1 MKGERLFRFICALI
15 ILLTVIFCL
24 MPFLLLVMVSIS
36 DESSVAAQ
44 GYSFWPKSFSLQ
56 AYTYLFRKTGTILRA
71 YGITLFVTL
80 AGTVVNVFMTMM
92 FAYPLSRKDYPWRKA
107 QMIFMMI
114 PMMFSGGL
122 VPTYLMYTQA
132 FHIRDTIW
140 ALIIPN
146 LLFNCFNVILLRTYY
161 SGNIHESLL
170 ESAQLDGAGEVKIY
184 FRIVCPL
191 SVPIIATISLFSG
204 LSYWNDWTNGLYY
217 IMNPRYYSLQVYLNR
232 ILSDIQFLNTDTSQ
246 ASQMLHQT
254 MKNVTLPTTT
264 VRMAI
269 AMVSIIP
276 LMIIFLSMQ
285 KYFTKGIAIGAVKG

>member
-1 MKGERLFRFICALI
+1 MKGERLFRFVCALI

-24 MPFLLLVMVSIS
+24 MPFLLLVMVSVS

-56 AYTYLFRKTGTILRA
+56 AYTYLFRKTSTIFRA
-71 YGITLFVTL
+71 YGITIFVTL
-80 AGTVVNVFMTMM
+80 IGTVVNVFMTMM
-92 FAYPLSRKDYPWRKA
+92 FAYPLSRKDYPWRKV

-122 VPTYLMYTQA
+122 VPTYLMYTQV

-140 ALIIPN
+140 ALIVPN

-161 SGNIHESLL
+161 SGNIHGSLL
-170 ESAQLDGAGEVKIY
+170 ESAQLDGAGEVKIF

-191 SVPIIATISLFSG
+191 SVPIVATVSLFSG
-204 LSYWNDWTNGLYY
+204 LAYWNDWTNGLYY
-217 IMNPRYYSLQVYLNR
+217 IMNPRFYSLQVYLNR

-254 MKNVTLPTTT
+254 MKSVTLPTTT

-276 LMIIFLSMQ
+276 LTIIFLSLQ

>member
-56 AYTYLFRKTGTILRA
+56 AYTYLFRKTSTILRA

-80 AGTVVNVFMTMM
+80 TGTIVNVFMTMM

-254 MKNVTLPTTT
+254 MKNVALPTTT

-285 KYFTKGIAIGAVKG
+285 KYFTNVK

>member
-36 DESSVAAQ
+36 DESSVAVQ

-56 AYTYLFRKTGTILRA
+56 AYTYLFRKTSTILRA
-71 YGITLFVTL
+71 YGITLFITL
-80 AGTVVNVFMTMM
+80 TGTVVNVFMTMM

-161 SGNIHESLL
+161 SGNIHGSLL

>member
-56 AYTYLFRKTGTILRA
+56 AYTYLFRKTNTILRA
-71 YGITLFVTL
+71 YGITVFVTL
-80 AGTVVNVFMTMM
+80 IGTVVNVFMTMM

>member
-15 ILLTVIFCL
+15 ILLTVILCL
-24 MPFLLLVMVSIS
+24 MPFLLLIMVSIS
-36 DESSVAAQ
+36 DETSVAAQ

-56 AYTYLFRKTGTILRA
+56 AYTYLFRKTNTIFRA

-80 AGTVVNVFMTMM
+80 IGTVVNVFMTMM
-92 FAYPLSRKDYPWRKA
+92 FAYPLSRKDYPWRKV

-122 VPTYLMYTQA
+122 VPTYLMYTQV

-140 ALIIPN
+140 ALIVPN

-161 SGNIHESLL
+161 SGNIHGSLL
-170 ESAQLDGAGEVKIY
+170 ESAQLDGAGEVKIF

-191 SVPIIATISLFSG
+191 SVPIVATVSLFSG
-204 LSYWNDWTNGLYY
+204 LAYWNDWTNGLYY
-217 IMNPRYYSLQVYLNR
+217 IMNSRFYSLQVYLNR

-254 MKNVTLPTTT
+254 MKSVTLPTTT

-276 LMIIFLSMQ
+276 LMIIFLSLQ